1 MSRTVLR
8 FNDEE
13 MACLYASVHN
23 ELCGLEV
30 EIEDGTTAPEE
41 VENAQRSI
49 DTPPFIKL
57 LLCSFRSCLPP
68 LLHSPVRKRL
78 IFPAAAVPGLLPLP

>member
-13 MACLYASVHN
+13 MACLYASVYN

-49 DTPPFIKL
+49 DTCKSILSKIT
-57 LLCSFRSCLPP
+57 ST
-68 LLHSPVRKRL
+68 SPNVSYR
-78 IFPAAAVPGLLPLP
+78 FPD